1 MSALERPAAGAVS
14 AATLA
19 FGVTALGIAVVLV
32 LLRAAYLPGDA
43 VWPALGFLVPIAV
56 LIPLAR
62 RRLGWWAT
70 VLHLVVAAVS
80 IGGYSFVILA
90 ESGAAVAES
99 PFILALPQLAVIYT
113 VAPAV
118 MGTGNLVAIALAY
131 LLGQGAVLVAAAA
144 TGRYPS
150 FDGFTAVLTA
160 VVLAVGVADLI
171 TRRRAEL
178 DSRSVER
185 ARREADAL
193 AYQREVET
201 QVIALF
207 HDTVLGELTLIS
219 HLPPGPLPDGLAA
232 ALRRD
237 LALIE
242 TGRLWPDEL
251 SGAAPALDDLPLPA
265 RVALAVAAG
274 RERGLEI
281 DLAGDLASL
290 QRLAPSVAEAV
301 GLALDQV
308 LVNVRRHAGTER
320 VEVVVDGA
328 AREVVLM
335 VSDAGVGFDPGGVG
349 PDRLGVQHSILG
361 RIEAE
366 GGRAQLFTAPG
377 SGTAYLF
384 SLPPAPE
391 NVWPEPEPQRAS
403 G

>member
-1 MSALERPAAGAVS
+1 MTAFERPAAGAVS

-19 FGVTALGIAVVLV
+19 FGVSALGVAVVLV
-32 LLRAAYLPGDA
+32 LLRAVYLPADS
-43 VWPALGFLVPIAV
+43 VWPALGFLVPIALLMLV
-56 LIPLAR
+56 AR

-70 VLHLVVAAVS
+70 VLHLVVAAVC
-80 IGGYSFVILA
+80 IGGYSAVILT
-90 ESGAAVAES
+90 ESGEAVAES

-118 MGTGNLVAIALAY
+118 MGAGNLVAIAAAY
-131 LLGQGAVLVAAAA
+131 LLGQGAVLAAAA
-144 TGRYPS
+144 ASGRFPD

-171 TRRRAEL
+171 TRRGADRDA
-178 DSRSVER
+178 RSVER

-193 AYQREVET
+193 AYQREVEA

-207 HDTVLGELTLIS
+207 HDTVLGELTLLS
-219 HLPPGPLPDGLAA
+219 HLTPGPLPPGLAD

-242 TGRLWPDEL
+242 TGRLWPEEHP
-251 SGAAPALDDLPLPA
+251 SAAGRAVEDVPLPA
-265 RVALAVAAG
+265 AVARAVAG
-274 RERGLEI
+274 GQERGLRI

-290 QRLAPSVAEAV
+290 QRLAPAVAEAV
-301 GLALDQV
+301 GLALEQV
-308 LVNVRRHAGTER
+308 LVNVHRHAGTET

-335 VSDAGVGFDPGGVG
+335 VSDAGVGFAPDEVG
-349 PDRLGVQHSILG
+349 ADRLGVQHSILG
-361 RIEAE
+361 RIEAA

-391 NVWPEPEPQRAS
+391 NVWPEPERAS

>member
-1 MSALERPAAGAVS
+1 MTALERPAAGAVS

-19 FGVTALGIAVVLV
+19 FGVSALGVAVVLV
-32 LLRAAYLPGDA
+32 LLRAAYLPADS
-43 VWPALGFLVPIAV
+43 VWPALGFLVPIALLMLV
-56 LIPLAR
+56 AR

-70 VLHLVVAAVS
+70 ALHLAVAAVC
-80 IGGYSFVILA
+80 IGGYSAVILT
-90 ESGAAVAES
+90 ESGEAVAES

-113 VAPAV
+113 VAPSV
-118 MGTGNLVAIALAY
+118 MGMGNLVAIAAAY
-131 LLGQGAVLVAAAA
+131 LLGQGAVLVAAATA
-144 TGRYPS
+144 GRFPA

-160 VVLAVGVADLI
+160 VVLAVGVADLV
-171 TRRRAEL
+171 TRRGAER

-193 AYQREVET
+193 AYQREVEA
-201 QVIALF
+201 QVVALF

-219 HLPPGPLPDGLAA
+219 HLAPGPLPPGLAD

-242 TGRLWPDEL
+242 TGRLWPEEHSAGPGRAVD
-251 SGAAPALDDLPLPA
+251 GIPLPVPLA
-265 RVALAVAAG
+265 RAVAGG
-274 RERGLEI
+274 RERGLAI

-290 QRLAPSVAEAV
+290 QRLAPEVAEAV
-301 GLALDQV
+301 GLALEQV
-308 LVNVRRHAGTER
+308 LVNVHRHAGTAA

-328 AREVVLM
+328 AHEVVLM
-335 VSDAGVGFDPGGVG
+335 VSDAGVGFSPEEVG
-349 PDRLGVQHSILG
+349 SERFGVQHSILG
-361 RIEAE
+361 RIDAA

-391 NVWPEPEPQRAS
+391 NVWPEPERAS